1 MIIIGL
7 VVGLLTGVI
16 LLALVND
23 SPRGIFKDYT
33 PIISIISVI
42 IAYEL
47 STALGGSGYMSC
59 FIVGIV
65 TGNKQNFKL
74 WLSQKSYD
82 ADCHVVETLGTIC
95 RMCIS
100 SRKIFCTINYKC
112 SLFYVYRKTYM
123 CFSMYIS

>member
-1 MIIIGL
+1 MTVKGNIQ
-7 VVGLLTGVI
+7 
-16 LLALVND
+16 
-23 SPRGIFKDYT
+23 DYT

-82 ADCHVVETLGTIC
+82 ADCHVAETLGTIC
-95 RMCIS
+95 RMCIFIILGS
-100 SRKIFCTINYKC
+100 QVDLQVVGGKYFVPSVISVACFMFIVRPISVLACTLVDRQAKW
-112 SLFYVYRKTYM
+112 KKK
-123 CFSMYIS
+123 